1 MIRLII
7 VEDEDFIR
15 RGLVHTMDWL
25 SMDCV
30 VVGEASDG
38 KEGLELIR
46 SLKPDVVVSDIRMPY
61 LDGIS
66 MIKEALTDTEF
77 RSILLT
83 SYAEFDYAKR
93 AIEIN
98 VSSYLLKPVA
108 EEDLAQAISKIRE
121 EMNEKTRENHSLAD
135 EIRTIIRQQSEKEYY
150 VVKTLERI
158 MEQFDQKLSIEG
170 VSEELG
176 VSSSYLSRRFKK
188 ITGSTFLEVL
198 NEYRIIQSVKLLASG
213 QYRVGEIAEKTGFS
227 DYKHF
232 YSVFKKCTGIPPSE
246 YIKG

>member
-25 SMDCV
+25 GMDCV

-61 LDGIS
+61 IDGIS

-121 EMNEKTRENHSLAD
+121 EMNEKSRENHSLAD

-188 ITGSTFLEVL
+188 VTGSTFLEVL

>member
-25 SMDCV
+25 GMECI
-30 VVGEASDG
+30 VVGEAADG
-38 KEGLELIR
+38 KAGLEMIR
-46 SLKPDVVVSDIRMPY
+46 ALKPDVVISDIRMPY
-61 LDGIS
+61 LDGIA
-66 MIKEALTDTEF
+66 MIKEALVDLDF
-77 RSILLT
+77 KSVLLT

-108 EEDLAQAISKIRE
+108 EEDLAKAILKIRE
-121 EMNEKTRENHSLAD
+121 ELAEKKIQKQSLTD
-135 EIRTIIRQQSEKEYY
+135 EIGNIIRQEAEKEYY
-150 VVKTLERI
+150 VVKTLESI
-158 MEQFDQKLSIEG
+158 VGQYDKKLSIEG

-176 VSSSYLSRRFKK
+176 VSASYLSRRFKK
-188 ITGSTFLEVL
+188 VTGSTFLEIL
-198 NEYRIIQSVKLLASG
+198 NEYRVIQSVKLLASG

-232 YSVFKKCTGIPPSE
+232 YSVFKKCTGISPSE

>member
-25 SMDCV
+25 GMECI
-30 VVGEASDG
+30 VVGEAADG
-38 KEGLELIR
+38 KAGLEMIR
-46 SLKPDVVVSDIRMPY
+46 SLKPDVVISDIRMPY
-61 LDGIS
+61 LDGIA
-66 MIKEALTDTEF
+66 MIKEALVDLDF
-77 RSILLT
+77 KSVLLT

-108 EEDLAQAISKIRE
+108 EEDLAKAILKIRE
-121 EMNEKTRENHSLAD
+121 ELAEKKIQKQSLTD
-135 EIRTIIRQQSEKEYY
+135 EIGNIIRQEAEKEYY
-150 VVKTLERI
+150 VVKTLESI
-158 MEQFDQKLSIEG
+158 VGQYDKKLSIEG

-176 VSSSYLSRRFKK
+176 VSASYLSRRFKK
-188 ITGSTFLEVL
+188 VTGSTFLEIL
-198 NEYRIIQSVKLLASG
+198 NEYRVIQSVKLLASG

-232 YSVFKKCTGIPPSE
+232 YSVFKKCTGISPSE

>member
-188 ITGSTFLEVL
+188 VTGSTFLEVL

>member
-25 SMDCV
+25 GMDCI
-30 VVGEASDG
+30 VVGEAADG
-38 KEGLELIR
+38 KAGLEMIR
-46 SLKPDVVVSDIRMPY
+46 SLKPDVVISDIRMPY
-61 LDGIS
+61 LDGIA
-66 MIKEALTDTEF
+66 MIKEALVDLDF
-77 RSILLT
+77 KSVLLT

-108 EEDLAQAISKIRE
+108 EEDLAKAILKIRE
-121 EMNEKTRENHSLAD
+121 ELAEKKIQKQSLTD
-135 EIRTIIRQQSEKEYY
+135 EIGNIIRQEAEKEYY
-150 VVKTLERI
+150 VVKTLESI
-158 MEQFDQKLSIEG
+158 VGQYDKKLSIEG

-176 VSSSYLSRRFKK
+176 VSASFLSRRFKK
-188 ITGSTFLEVL
+188 VTGSTFLEIL
-198 NEYRIIQSVKLLASG
+198 NEYRVIQSVKLLASG
-213 QYRVGEIAEKTGFS
+213 KYRVGEIAEKTGFS

-232 YSVFKKCTGIPPSE
+232 YSVFKKCTGISPSE

>member
-25 SMDCV
+25 GMECI
-30 VVGEASDG
+30 VVGEAADG
-38 KEGLELIR
+38 KAGLEMIR
-46 SLKPDVVVSDIRMPY
+46 ALKPDVVISDIRMPY
-61 LDGIS
+61 LDGIA
-66 MIKEALTDTEF
+66 MIKEALVDLDF
-77 RSILLT
+77 KSVLLT

-108 EEDLAQAISKIRE
+108 EEDLAKAILKIRE
-121 EMNEKTRENHSLAD
+121 ELAEKKIQKQSLTD
-135 EIRTIIRQQSEKEYY
+135 EIGTIIRQEAEKEYY
-150 VVKTLERI
+150 VVKTLESI
-158 MEQFDQKLSIEG
+158 VGQYDKKLSIEG

-176 VSSSYLSRRFKK
+176 ISASYLSRRFKK
-188 ITGSTFLEVL
+188 VTGSTFLEIL
-198 NEYRIIQSVKLLASG
+198 NEYRVIQSVKLLASG

-232 YSVFKKCTGIPPSE
+232 YSVFKKCTGISPSE
-246 YIKG
+246 YIRG

>member
-25 SMDCV
+25 GMDCI
-30 VVGEASDG
+30 VVGEAADG

-46 SLKPDVVVSDIRMPY
+46 SLKPDVVISDIRMPY

-66 MIKEALTDTEF
+66 MIREALTDTEF

-98 VSSYLLKPVA
+98 VSSYLLKPVS
-108 EEDLAQAISKIRE
+108 EEDLAEAVRKIRE
-121 EMNEKTRENHSLAD
+121 EMREQSRENHSLAD
-135 EIRTIIRQQSEKEYY
+135 EIGAIIRQKSDKEYY
-150 VVKTLERI
+150 VVKTLEKI
-158 MEQFDQKLSIEG
+158 VEQYDQKLSIES

-188 ITGSTFLEVL
+188 VTGSTFLEIL
-198 NEYRIIQSVKLLASG
+198 NEYRIIQSVKLLVSG

-232 YSVFKKCTGIPPSE
+232 YSVFKKCTGTPPSE

>member
-30 VVGEASDG
+30 VVGEAADG
-38 KEGLELIR
+38 QDGLELIR
-46 SLKPDVVVSDIRMPY
+46 TLKPDIVISDIRMPY

-66 MIKEALTDTEF
+66 MIREALKDTDF
-77 RSILLT
+77 KSILLT

-93 AIEIN
+93 AIEIS

-108 EEDLAQAISKIRE
+108 EEDLAEAILKIR
-121 EMNEKTRENHSLAD
+121 MDLVDKTRENHTLAD
-135 EIRTIIRQQSEKEYY
+135 EIRDIIRQKEEKEYY
-150 VVKTLERI
+150 VVKALKKI
-158 MEQFDQKLSIEG
+158 MEHYDQKLNIEA
-170 VSEELG
+170 VAEELG

-188 ITGSTFLEVL
+188 VTGNTFLDIL

-232 YSVFKKCTGIPPSE
+232 YSVFKKYTGISPSD
-246 YIKG
+246 YIK

>member
-25 SMDCV
+25 GMDCV

-121 EMNEKTRENHSLAD
+121 EMNEKSRENHSLAD

-188 ITGSTFLEVL
+188 VTGSTFLEVL

>member
-25 SMDCV
+25 GMECI
-30 VVGEASDG
+30 VVGEAADG
-38 KEGLELIR
+38 KAGLEMIR
-46 SLKPDVVVSDIRMPY
+46 ALKPDVVISDIRMPY
-61 LDGIS
+61 LDGIA
-66 MIKEALTDTEF
+66 MIKEALVDLDF
-77 RSILLT
+77 KSVLLT

-108 EEDLAQAISKIRE
+108 EEDLAKAILKIRE
-121 EMNEKTRENHSLAD
+121 ELAEKKIQNQNLTD
-135 EIRTIIRQQSEKEYY
+135 EIGTIIRKEAEKEYY
-150 VVKTLERI
+150 VVKALESI
-158 MEQFDQKLSIEG
+158 VGQYAKKLSIEG

-176 VSSSYLSRRFKK
+176 VSASYLSRRFKK
-188 ITGSTFLEVL
+188 VTRSTFLEIL
-198 NEYRIIQSVKLLASG
+198 NEYRVIQSVKLLASG

-232 YSVFKKCTGIPPSE
+232 YSVFKKCTGISPSE

>member
-25 SMDCV
+25 GMDCI
-30 VVGEASDG
+30 VVGEAADG
-38 KEGLELIR
+38 KAGLEMIR
-46 SLKPDVVVSDIRMPY
+46 SLKPDVVISDIRMPY
-61 LDGIS
+61 LDGIA
-66 MIKEALTDTEF
+66 MIKEALVDLDF
-77 RSILLT
+77 KSVLLT

-108 EEDLAQAISKIRE
+108 EEDLAKAILKIRE
-121 EMNEKTRENHSLAD
+121 ELAENKIQKQSLTD
-135 EIRTIIRQQSEKEYY
+135 EIGNIIRQEAEKEYY
-150 VVKTLERI
+150 VVKTLESI
-158 MEQFDQKLSIEG
+158 VGQYDKKLSIEG

-176 VSSSYLSRRFKK
+176 VSASFLSRRFKK
-188 ITGSTFLEVL
+188 VTGSTFLEIL
-198 NEYRIIQSVKLLASG
+198 NEYRVIQSVKLLASG
-213 QYRVGEIAEKTGFS
+213 KYRVGEIAEKTGFS

-232 YSVFKKCTGIPPSE
+232 YSVFKKCTGISPSE

>member
-25 SMDCV
+25 GMDCV

-188 ITGSTFLEVL
+188 VTGSTFLEVL

>member
-15 RGLVHTMDWL
+15 RGLVHTMDWIG
-25 SMDCV
+25 MDCI
-30 VVGEASDG
+30 VVGEAADG
-38 KEGLELIR
+38 QAGLEMIR
-46 SLKPDVVVSDIRMPY
+46 SLKPDVVISDIRMPY

-66 MIKEALTDTEF
+66 MIKEALVDVDF
-77 RSILLT
+77 KSVLLT

-108 EEDLAQAISKIRE
+108 EEDLAQAILKIRE
-121 EMNEKTRENHSLAD
+121 ELAEKKMQKQSLTD
-135 EIRTIIRQQSEKEYY
+135 EIRTIIRQESEKEYY
-150 VVKTLERI
+150 VVKTLECI
-158 MEQFDQKLSIEG
+158 VEQYDKKLSIEG

-176 VSSSYLSRRFKK
+176 VSASYLSRRFKK
-188 ITGSTFLEVL
+188 VTGSTFLEIL
-198 NEYRIIQSVKLLASG
+198 NEYRIVQSVKLLASG

-232 YSVFKKCTGIPPSE
+232 YSVFKKCTGTSPSD

>member
-25 SMDCV
+25 GMDCI
-30 VVGEASDG
+30 VVGEAADG
-38 KEGLELIR
+38 KAGLEMIR
-46 SLKPDVVVSDIRMPY
+46 SLKPDVVISDIRMPY
-61 LDGIS
+61 LDGIA
-66 MIKEALTDTEF
+66 MIKEALVDLDF
-77 RSILLT
+77 KSVLLT

-108 EEDLAQAISKIRE
+108 EEDLAKAILKIRE
-121 EMNEKTRENHSLAD
+121 ELAEKKIQKQSLTD
-135 EIRTIIRQQSEKEYY
+135 EIGNIIRQEAEKEYY
-150 VVKTLERI
+150 VVKTLESI
-158 MEQFDQKLSIEG
+158 VGQYDKKLSIEG

-176 VSSSYLSRRFKK
+176 VSASYLSRRFKK
-188 ITGSTFLEVL
+188 VTGSTFLEIL
-198 NEYRIIQSVKLLASG
+198 NEYRVIQSVKLLASG
-213 QYRVGEIAEKTGFS
+213 KYRVGEIAEKTGFS

-232 YSVFKKCTGIPPSE
+232 YSVFKKCTGISPSE